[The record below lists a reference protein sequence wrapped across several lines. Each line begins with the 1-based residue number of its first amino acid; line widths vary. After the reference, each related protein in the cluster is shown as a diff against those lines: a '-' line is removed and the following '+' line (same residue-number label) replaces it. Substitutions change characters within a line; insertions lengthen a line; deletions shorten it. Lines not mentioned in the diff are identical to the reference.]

1 MGNEPDDSETKTKSA
16 RYVHTTRKGGRT
28 MITEFRTAPTQDVDA
43 MWEADAAAE
52 WERINDVPDYS
63 EQYKE
68 AALDMKEATDGIS
81 TAIDL
86 LSEAVEAV
94 KGTDAE
100 DKIVSLLNDLD
111 DLWTDI
117 RIMAKELKGE
127 RVV

>member
-1 MGNEPDDSETKTKSA
+1 MGNKPDDSKTTIKSG
-16 RYVHTTRKGGRT
+16 RYVHTTRKGWQT
-28 MITEFRTAPTQDVDA
+28 MITDFRTAPTQDVDG

-68 AALDMKEATDGIS
+68 AALNMKEATDGIS

-127 RVV
+127 RA

>member
-1 MGNEPDDSETKTKSA
+1 
-16 RYVHTTRKGGRT
+16 
-28 MITEFRTAPTQDVDA
+28 MITDFRTAPTQDVDA

-81 TAIDL
+81 TAINL